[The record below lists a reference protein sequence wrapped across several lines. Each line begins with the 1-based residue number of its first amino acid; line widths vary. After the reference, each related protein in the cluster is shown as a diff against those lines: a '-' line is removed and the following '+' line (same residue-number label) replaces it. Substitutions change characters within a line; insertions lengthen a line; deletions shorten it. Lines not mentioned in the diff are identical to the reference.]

1 MVAQGF
7 RLILASNSPRRK
19 ELLAGIDVPFEVRII
34 DRRKELLAGIDVPF
48 EVRIIDGIDESYP
61 SDMPTKDIAGY
72 ISQKKA
78 LAYRATLSD
87 DELVI
92 TADTI
97 VILGQE
103 VMGKP
108 KDEAEARRMLR
119 ELSGQTH
126 QVITGVT
133 LTTTQRQMSFSVETD
148 VTFKQLTDEE
158 IDYYITTYHP
168 LDKAGA
174 YGIQEW
180 IGHIGVT
187 GMRGSY
193 FNVMGL
199 PVQRI
204 YEALKAF

>member
-1 MVAQGF
+1 MVAKDYKV
-7 RLILASNSPRRK
+7 ILASNSPRRK
-19 ELLAGIDVPFEVRII
+19 ELLAGIDVQFEVRVIQ
-34 DRRKELLAGIDVPF
+34 D
-48 EVRIIDGIDESYP
+48 IDESYP
-61 SDMPTKDIAGY
+61 SDLPTKNIAEY
-72 ISQKKA
+72 ISRKKA
-78 LAYRATLSD
+78 AVYQQQMAP
-87 DELVI
+87 DELII

-97 VILGQE
+97 VVLGDE

-108 KDEAEARRMLR
+108 HDEADARRMLR

-133 LTTTQRQMSFSVETD
+133 LTTIQKQISFSVETD
-148 VTFKQLTDEE
+148 VTFKALSDSE
-158 IDYYITTYHP
+158 IDYYVSHYKP
-168 LDKAGA
+168 FDKAGA

-187 GMRGSY
+187 GLQGSY

-204 YEALKAF
+204 YEALSNF

>member
-1 MVAQGF
+1 MISYKI
-7 RLILASNSPRRK
+7 ILASNSPRRK
-19 ELLAGIDVPFEVRII
+19 ELLAGIDVPFDVR
-34 DRRKELLAGIDVPF
+34 V
-48 EVRIIDGIDESYP
+48 IDGIDESYP
-61 SDMPTKDIAGY
+61 VTLPTKDIAEY
-72 ISQKKA
+72 IAKKKA
-78 LAYRATLSD
+78 TAYRETMAG

-97 VILGQE
+97 VVLGSQ

-108 KDEAEARRMLR
+108 HDANEACSMLR
-119 ELSGQTH
+119 QLSGQTH

-133 LTTTQRQMSFSVETD
+133 LTTKERQMSFSVETD
-148 VTFKQLTDEE
+148 VTFKNLSDEE
-158 IDYYITTYHP
+158 IDYYVTNYQP
-168 LDKAGA
+168 FDKAGA

-187 GMRGSY
+187 GMSGSY

-204 YEALKAF
+204 YEALKTFSI